1 MKNISKILETLR
13 LFFHFGMWW
22 ERVEEEREREGGG
35 EVGEKADGASY
46 LSSLF
51 NLLNTIVG
59 GGVLALP
66 AAYAKSGLAVGVV
79 LTFVVGSLSVISAI
93 LLANVADHIGGVKT
107 YKDLAIHVFG
117 IPGALTIDVCLILFL
132 YGTLTGYIVIIT
144 DLLLPFFAD
153 VFDVEQP
160 DVLSTGELI
169 VEEKWRILLAV
180 CVVFLLLVP
189 LSLLP
194 RIDFLKYTSGLAL
207 VCISYIIVVIAI
219 AAVSEIVEVSN
230 ATSSITY
237 AHFSIELFAAAPV
250 ITFAFAFQ
258 TSLFPVRREM
268 KEPERIKSLV
278 TWSVVISG
286 CMYVTVGVLGYL
298 AFLDD
303 VESNILLNFD
313 RNLPVQLGKIALVIV
328 LVFSYPLM
336 NFACRV
342 SVLNLLFPSPS
353 EASCWDCWPSRVR
366 EWKGRKEREYSPL
379 LDKGID
385 TFYDDA
391 LSSPSGYTLG
401 PSRTSSRL
409 SVMED
414 ESAVPGGGWM
424 SYIIVT
430 VLTSTLALVLSLA
443 VPDIE
448 NIFGLVGAT
457 AGSVS
462 IFLFPAACAIK
473 ALSSPWLSFEKI
485 SSIVLIVFGTLSAG
499 LGTFIS
505 IYNW

>member
-1 MKNISKILETLR
+1 
-13 LFFHFGMWW
+13 MWW
-22 ERVEEEREREGGG
+22 EKVEENDSEKSERGEREE
-35 EVGEKADGASY
+35 ESEGASY

-66 AAYAKSGLAVGVV
+66 AAYANSGIVVGGV
-79 LTFVVGSLSVISAI
+79 LTLIVGALSIQSTFF
-93 LLANVADHIGGVKT
+93 LTNVADHLGGVKT
-107 YKDLAIHVFG
+107 YKDLAVQVFG

-144 DLLLPFFAD
+144 DLLLPFFAAL
-153 VFDVEQP
+153 FDVEEE
-160 DVLSTGELI
+160 DVLSTGE
-169 VEEKWRILLAV
+169 VVVAEKWRILVAV
-180 CVVFLLLVP
+180 CVVYMVLFP
-189 LSLLP
+189 LCLLP
-194 RIDFLKYTSGLAL
+194 KIDFLKYTSGLAL
-207 VCISYIIVVIAI
+207 LCIGYIIVVIAI
-219 AAVSEIVEVSN
+219 AAGNEIASAAGE
-230 ATSSITY
+230 SSSLTY
-237 AHFSIELFAAAPV
+237 ANFGIELFAAAPV

-258 TSLFPVRREM
+258 SSLFPVRREM

-278 TWSVVISG
+278 TWSVLISG
-286 CMYVTVGVLGYL
+286 AMYVTVGVLGYL

-303 VESNILLNFD
+303 IQSNILLNFD
-313 RNLPVQLGKIALVIV
+313 DNLPIQLGKVALIVV

-342 SVLNLLFPSPS
+342 SVLNILFPSPS
-353 EASCWDCWPSRVR
+353 ETSCWDWWPQRVR

-385 TFYDDA
+385 TFYDDSF
-391 LSSPSGYTLG
+391 SSPSTYTLG
-401 PSRTSSRL
+401 TSRSSSRQ
-409 SVMED
+409 SVMEN
-414 ESAVPGGGWM
+414 EASIPNGGWI
-424 SYIIVT
+424 SYAFVT
-430 VLTSTLALVLSLA
+430 FILSALALILSLL

-462 IFLFPAACAIK
+462 IFVFPGLCTIK
-473 ALSSPWLSFEKI
+473 ALPSPWMSYEKI
-485 SSIVLIVFGTLSAG
+485 VSLLLVAFGSLSAV